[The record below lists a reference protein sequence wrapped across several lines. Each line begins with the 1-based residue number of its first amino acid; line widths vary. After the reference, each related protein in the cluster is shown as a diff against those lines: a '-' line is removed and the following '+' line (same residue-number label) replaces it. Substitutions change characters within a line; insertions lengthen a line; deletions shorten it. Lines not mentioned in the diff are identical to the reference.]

1 MDMVVTAVVAFV
13 LAGFVKGVLGFG
25 FPIIALVV
33 LTLTIGLLDALAVI
47 VIPTLVTN
55 VWQAFAGSH
64 LRAIMQRMWLYFSV
78 AMLGILVSSQYLA
91 LVNVNWLTALL
102 GIILFIFS
110 LSRLLD
116 IHLTVREESEPIL
129 SVVLGS
135 ANGLLTGLTGTFM
148 VPSVLY
154 MQALGFGKDM
164 LVQAMGAFFAL
175 STLMLIISL
184 GRNGLISIEEAT
196 MSTLALLPSFAGIY
210 AGRWTREQINEDQF
224 QRLFLIAVLLLGAYL
239 AWRSVNTLW

>member
-1 MDMVVTAVVAFV
+1 
-13 LAGFVKGVLGFG
+13 
-25 FPIIALVV
+25 
-33 LTLTIGLLDALAVI
+33 
-47 VIPTLVTN
+47 
-55 VWQAFAGSH
+55 
-64 LRAIMQRMWLYFSV
+64 
-78 AMLGILVSSQYLA
+78 
-91 LVNVNWLTALL
+91 
-102 GIILFIFS
+102 
-110 LSRLLD
+110 
-116 IHLTVREESEPIL
+116 
-129 SVVLGS
+129 
-135 ANGLLTGLTGTFM
+135 LLTGLTGTFM

>member
-1 MDMVVTAVVAFV
+1 
-13 LAGFVKGVLGFG
+13 
-25 FPIIALVV
+25 
-33 LTLTIGLLDALAVI
+33 
-47 VIPTLVTN
+47 
-55 VWQAFAGSH
+55 
-64 LRAIMQRMWLYFSV
+64 MWLYFSV